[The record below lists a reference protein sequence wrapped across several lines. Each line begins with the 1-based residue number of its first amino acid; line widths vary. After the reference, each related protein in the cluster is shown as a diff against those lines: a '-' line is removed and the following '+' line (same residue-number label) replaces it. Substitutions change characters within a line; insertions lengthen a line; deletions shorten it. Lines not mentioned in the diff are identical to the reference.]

1 MIWLLFLLL
10 PLLVLGCGV
19 LLLAWRARGPAWTA
33 PACPI
38 EPSPVDAQR
47 VAEGL
52 AGYLAIDT
60 SIPSGPADW
69 SVDESGTPAW
79 VAYLRERWLV
89 PMELEHRILPGGS
102 LAVFVPAPDER
113 PPVLF
118 LDHVD
123 VVPVGEGTA
132 DRWTHPPFAG
142 VIADGFVWGRGAL
155 DNKGCIIMALEAL
168 RLMREAGVVPS
179 RRLVLLITPD
189 EEVDG
194 QQGSGRVV
202 REHLAELGSPE
213 ILLDEGSFVLPD
225 FYPGLT
231 VAAVALAEKSFLR
244 VGLRVEGEGGHASM
258 PSPDTPSAVLARA
271 LQRLADWEPPA
282 ELSPMLRETLW
293 RIGGAKGF
301 PLALVLRNAALTWP
315 LLRGIFQRTTAGNAV
330 IRDTLAITVV
340 RAGEKENVLPSL
352 AEATLNVRLLP
363 GHEPEAFLAQVRAR
377 IGDERVQISSQSW
390 PGRDRPGSWRTP
402 TFAAIEAAIG
412 AALGPVDDPLVVVPI
427 TTPGTTDSRWF
438 TEAGLEA
445 YRFHPL
451 VLDAAERAGIH
462 GIDERVS
469 IDNLA
474 RGTRYYQLLFRL
486 L

>member
-1 MIWLLFLLL
+1 MSWFIF
-10 PLLVLGCGV
+10 PAVLLVVAACGV
-19 LLLAWRARGPAWTA
+19 LLLALRSRGPAWSA
-33 PACPI
+33 PPCEL
-38 EPSPVDAQR
+38 EPAPVDAQR

-60 SIPSGPADW
+60 SIPPGSEGWPVAPSGQ
-69 SVDESGTPAW
+69 PAW
-79 VAYLRERWLV
+79 LDYLRERWLE
-89 PMELEHRILPGGS
+89 PLDLEHHVLPGGS
-102 LAVFVPAPDER
+102 LVVFVPADDER
-113 PPVLF
+113 SPVLF

-123 VVPVGEGTA
+123 VVPVGEGTL
-132 DRWTHPPFAG
+132 DRWTHPPFGG

-155 DNKGCIIMALEAL
+155 DNKGCVIMALEAL
-168 RLMREAGVVPS
+168 RLMREAGMAPS
-179 RRLVLLITPD
+179 RRLVLLVTPD

-194 QQGSGRVV
+194 QQGSGLVV
-202 REHLAELGSPE
+202 REHLADLGSPE

-244 VGLRVEGEGGHASM
+244 VSLKVEGEAGHASM
-258 PSPDTPSAVLARA
+258 PSPDTPSAVLSRA
-271 LQRLADWEPPA
+271 LQRVADWEPPA
-282 ELSPMLRETLW
+282 ELSPLLQETLW

-301 PLALVLRNAALTWP
+301 PLSLVLRNPRLTWP

-330 IRDTLAITVV
+330 IRDTVAITVV
-340 RAGEKENVLPSL
+340 RAGQKENVLPGV

-363 GHEPEAFLAQVRAR
+363 GHEPDAFLAQLRDR
-377 IGDERVQISSQSW
+377 IADSRVQLSSRAW
-390 PGRDRPGSWRTP
+390 PGRDRAGSWRTP
-402 TFAAIEAAIG
+402 TFCAIEAAIG

-438 TEAGLEA
+438 TEAGLAA

-474 RGTRYYQLLFRL
+474 RGTRFYQLLFRL

>member
-1 MIWLLFLLL
+1 MSWLILPALFFF
-10 PLLVLGCGV
+10 VVALGA
-19 LLLAWRARGPAWTA
+19 LLLALRARGPAWSA
-33 PACPI
+33 PPCPH
-38 EPSPVDAQR
+38 EPAAVDAQR

-60 SIPSGPADW
+60 SIPPGPEAWPVDPSG
-69 SVDESGTPAW
+69 GQAW
-79 VAYLRERWLV
+79 VAYLRDRWLE
-89 PMELEHRILPGGS
+89 PLGLEHRILPGGS
-102 LAVFVPAPDER
+102 LAVFVPADDER
-113 PPVLF
+113 TPVLF

-132 DRWTHPPFAG
+132 ERWTHPPFAG

-155 DNKGCIIMALEAL
+155 DNKGCVVMALEAL
-168 RLMREAGVVPS
+168 RLMQAAGVKPS
-179 RRLVLLITPD
+179 RRLVLLVTPD

-231 VAAVALAEKSFLR
+231 VAAVALAEKGFLR
-244 VGLRVEGEGGHASM
+244 VGLRVEGDGGHASM

-271 LQRLADWEPPA
+271 LQRVADWEPPA

-293 RIGGAKGF
+293 RLGGVKGF
-301 PLALVLRNAALTWP
+301 PLSLVLRTPGLTWS

-330 IRDTLAITVV
+330 IRDTVAITVV
-340 RAGEKENVLPSL
+340 RAGDKENVLPGL

-363 GHEPEAFLAQVRAR
+363 GHEPEAFLAQLRDR
-377 IGDERVQISSQSW
+377 IADERVRISSKSW
-390 PGRDRPGSWRTP
+390 PGRDRAGSWRTP
-402 TFAAIEAAIG
+402 TFTAIEAAIG

-462 GIDERVS
+462 GTDERVS

-474 RGTRYYQLLFRL
+474 RGTRFYQLLFRL